1 MKKIML
7 FGRVAAGKTT
17 LTQALRGE
25 EIKYYK
31 TQYVNYLDTV
41 IDTPGEYTER
51 RETSGALAL
60 YAYEADIVGLVLS
73 ANEPYSIFSPCLTSM
88 VNREAIGIITGI
100 DKPDAN
106 VERVYRWL
114 QLAGCK
120 KIFPVSSITGEGIAE
135 LAAYLKDDED
145 EIAPPAKNAAGDED
159 AKQNTDGEK
168 SGRKIIRK
176 KPPKKLAMKKEDKPK
191 GLETYLL

>member
-1 MKKIML
+1 MKKLML
-7 FGRVAAGKTT
+7 FGRVGAGKTT

-31 TQYVNYLDTV
+31 TQYVNYLDTI

-51 RETSGALAL
+51 RETGGALAL
-60 YAYEADIVGLVLS
+60 YAYEADVVGLVLS

-88 VNREAIGIITGI
+88 VNRETIGIITGI

-106 VERVYRWL
+106 VERVRKWL

-120 KIFPVSSITGEGIAE
+120 KVFPVSSITGEGIKE
-135 LAAYLKDDED
+135 LAEFLNADDGK
-145 EIAPPAKNAAGDED
+145 PK
-159 AKQNTDGEK
+159 
-168 SGRKIIRK
+168 RK
-176 KPPKKLAMKKEDKPK
+176 KTLSEKPK
-191 GLETYLL
+191 GNIAQSTLDTWLL